1 MRGSEDAHLFHDANG
16 INDCACFHGLEL
28 SQLAEL
34 MHPEGRRRDA
44 WCGRTFSQ
52 KAQQGAEVP
61 CNTTSN
67 SWATWWCGAAAERSE
82 VQPDT
87 AGRQAG
93 RRKHVPQQGMCRT
106 LNMMY
111 GMADESA
118 SSSAGSTELLRS
130 R

>member
-1 MRGSEDAHLFHDANG
+1 MVRED
-16 INDCACFHGLEL
+16 IQ
-28 SQLAEL
+28 S
-34 MHPEGRRRDA
+34 
-44 WCGRTFSQ
+44 
-52 KAQQGAEVP
+52 QGAAG
-61 CNTTSN
+61 CR
-67 SWATWWCGAAAERSE
+67 GAMQHHQQQLGNMV
-82 VQPDT
+82 VQQQNAVRCSLIQQ